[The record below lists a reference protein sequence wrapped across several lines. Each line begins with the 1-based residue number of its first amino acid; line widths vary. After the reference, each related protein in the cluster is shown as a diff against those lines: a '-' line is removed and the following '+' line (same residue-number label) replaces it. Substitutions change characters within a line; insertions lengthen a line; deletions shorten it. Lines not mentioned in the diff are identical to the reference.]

1 MTPKTDLTE
10 NREFSRIPQRT
21 FVFDVVSSEELGEML
36 NMTNEKY
43 DRIHGWER
51 IFGKK
56 YHTSERYRIFDDEER
71 YMCDMK
77 THCLRCGV
85 ALRIP
90 WRNNDGLCVECAR
103 DLDRDFNKL
112 PWRNPKIQPRENP
125 VSEDDERTKMDL
137 FGLR

>member
-10 NREFSRIPQRT
+10 NREFSRTPQHT
-21 FVFDVVSSEELGEML
+21 FIFDVVSDEELGEML
-36 NMTNEKY
+36 NMTSEKY
-43 DRIHGWER
+43 DRIHERKR

-56 YHTSERYRIFDDEER
+56 YHKSERYRIFNNEEQ
-71 YMCDMK
+71 YMYEIK

-90 WRNNDGLCVECAR
+90 WRNNGGLCVECAR
-103 DLDRDFNKL
+103 DLDGDFQKF
-112 PWRNPKIQPRENP
+112 PWRSLKIQPWENP
-125 VSEDDERTKMDL
+125 VSEEDERTKMDL

>member
-10 NREFSRIPQRT
+10 NREFSRTPQRT
-21 FVFDVVSSEELGEML
+21 FIFDVVSDEELGEML
-36 NMTNEKY
+36 NMTSEMY

-56 YHTSERYRIFDDEER
+56 YHTSERYRIFNDEEQ

-90 WRNNDGLCVECAR
+90 WRNNDGLCVECAS
-103 DLDRDFNKL
+103 DLDGDFNKL
-112 PWRNPKIQPRENP
+112 PWRNLKIQPWENP
-125 VSEDDERTKMDL
+125 VSEEDERTKMNL